1 MNGWSTAALL
11 LAGWSLV
18 TWAWAEA
25 VSAWWPWLLGGGVA
39 LLVAGAVLFLALV
52 SEARNNPEGRR
63 RA

>member
-1 MNGWSTAALL
+1 MNGWSAALLL

-18 TWAWAEA
+18 TWAVAEA
-25 VSAWWPWLLGGGVA
+25 ADARWPWLLGAGVA

-63 RA
+63 HG